1 MILNSHTM
9 LTWIVRLTLVLLSF
23 RLGTQAGVPLIDRS
37 IVLVHTYTDTYI
49 RNIFGKLDWY

>member
-9 LTWIVRLTLVLLSF
+9 LRWIVRYILVVHSF
-23 RLGTQAGVPLIDRS
+23 RLGTQAGIPFIYCS
-37 IVLVHTYTDTYI
+37 IVHTYTDTYI